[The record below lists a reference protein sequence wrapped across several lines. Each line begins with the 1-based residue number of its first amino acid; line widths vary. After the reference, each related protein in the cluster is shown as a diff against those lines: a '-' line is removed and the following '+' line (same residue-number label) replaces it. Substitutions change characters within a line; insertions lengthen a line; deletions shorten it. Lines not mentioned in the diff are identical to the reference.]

1 MAVDVNRHIGD
12 LEKSR
17 DSLDAVSHH
26 GTAHVVRVVM
36 RGQHT
41 GHGHAVSRG
50 YFQQILD
57 CIRRIDHEALA
68 GRAIADQIDEIGHLA
83 GQRIAGGEVHPGL
96 ELAEVQG
103 FVHDDR
109 LTIRSFVDPTVGW
122 ANVSIVP
129 TDYAGRVSTPSPLD
143 QDRSGRL
150 TSLEAGQRIPYGG
163 CHWVEVSPDLAA
175 AFGAGDHLVVVQETG
190 DLLHIPQPVVA
201 LTEQAVAA
209 ARQGFVALQGSSSSA
224 ISGFF
229 ESFARRL
236 EDESVFSTIAAA
248 NAVDVEK
255 ARERGRSTTRLIL
268 DAKMRRSM
276 VEALRM
282 WRDVPDG
289 RDRSVDLVDHGASGS
304 PWTVDERRAPLGVVG
319 FVFEGRPN
327 VFADATGVLRSGNSV
342 VFRIGSDALGTAR
355 QMMESALVPAL
366 VENGLPPGSVV
377 LLDSPERS
385 AGHAL
390 FAHSGL
396 SLAVARGSGEA
407 VAQLGAVARQ
417 SGVPVSLHGTGGAWM
432 VVTPSASPMRVRD
445 CVETSLDRK
454 VCNTLNVCCV
464 PSDRVDLLDAVLSGA
479 VDAADRRDSV
489 LRLHAVGDGAFDALS
504 DSWSRIGRSGSL
516 EIVNETDDAVLATEW
531 EWDER
536 PELSIRLVKNWRD
549 GTVLFN
555 RWSPQFIVAVLTA
568 DEADVDEVYRLSN
581 APFVG
586 DGFTRWVDG
595 QYALNRPELGL
606 SNWQSGRLFARGGIL
621 SGDGV
626 YSVRYLARHQDSSQ
640 RR

>member
-1 MAVDVNRHIGD
+1 M
-12 LEKSR
+12 STSSPR
-17 DSLDAVSHH
+17 DP
-26 GTAHVVRVVM
+26 
-36 RGQHT
+36 
-41 GHGHAVSRG
+41 
-50 YFQQILD
+50 
-57 CIRRIDHEALA
+57 HES
-68 GRAIADQIDEIGHLA
+68 
-83 GQRIAGGEVHPGL
+83 QRLV
-96 ELAEVQG
+96 
-103 FVHDDR
+103 
-109 LTIRSFVDPTVGW
+109 
-122 ANVSIVP
+122 
-129 TDYAGRVSTPSPLD
+129 
-143 QDRSGRL
+143 
-150 TSLEAGQRIPYGG
+150 SLEAGQRIPYGG
-163 CHWVEVSPDLAA
+163 CRWVEVSSDLAA
-175 AFGAGDHLVVVQETG
+175 AFGPGDHVVVVQETG
-190 DLLHIPQPVVA
+190 DLLHIPQAVVT
-201 LTEQAVAA
+201 LTEGAVAA
-209 ARQGFVALQGSSSSA
+209 ARQGFVDLQNTSPAS
-224 ISGFF
+224 ITGFF

-236 EDESVFSTIAAA
+236 EDDAVFSLIANA
-248 NAVDVEK
+248 NAVDVER
-255 ARERGRSTTRLIL
+255 AQARGRSTTRLVL
-268 DAKMRRSM
+268 DEKMRRSM

-289 RDRSVDLVDHGASGS
+289 RDRSVDRIEHRTSQA

-355 QMMESALVPAL
+355 AMMESALVPAL
-366 VENGLPPGSVV
+366 VENHLPLGSVV

-390 FAHSGL
+390 FAHPGL

-432 VVTPSASPMRVRD
+432 LIAPSASPTRLRE
-445 CVETSLDRK
+445 CVEASLDRK

-464 PSDRVDLLDAVLSGA
+464 PVDRPDLLDAMLAGA
-479 VDAADRRDSV
+479 VAAADWRGAT
-489 LRLHAVGDGAFDALS
+489 LRVHAVGDGAAEALS
-504 DSWSRIGRSGSL
+504 SSSSRIGRHGAM
-516 EIVNETDDAVLATEW
+516 EILAETDDAVLATEW
-531 EWDER
+531 EWEHH
-536 PELSIRLVKNWRD
+536 PELSVRLVENWRD
-549 GTVLFN
+549 GLELFN
-555 RWSPQFIVAVLTA
+555 RWSPQFIVSVQTA
-568 DEADVDEVYRLSN
+568 DEADVEAVYRLSN

-626 YSVRYLARHQDSSQ
+626 FSVRYLAHHDDSRQ